1 MLSRR
6 SPLPA
11 GFTLVELMVVLVII
25 AILASLSMAGYM
37 QIQRRATQAR
47 MVVEMGQLDNALKS
61 YKERHDRYP
70 PNFGD
75 ANVQA
80 RQQRFLRHLRA
91 AFPRF
96 ARYRSYAELRNVI
109 LTTYNYKTS
118 AGTLA
123 NLDIDRLDQAEA
135 LVFWLG
141 GMPTPW
147 DAQNTAA
154 IAPRRL
160 FGFHQDPTDPFKRE
174 ARVQEQNDPLKFRTQ
189 LYYAFDEQRLVDN
202 DEDGWWEYVPQL
214 SASAGSHIPPY
225 VYFDAEGYVQ
235 ISPTNPV
242 EHLGYPQATN
252 VTVPPGHLT
261 LYSEWGMAVPYAE
274 YHDPNH
280 SSPTK
285 WINSG
290 SFQIICCGMDG
301 LFSTPGAS
309 PARMR
314 LSVFPNGATWYS
326 DNQFGGDAG
335 YYDSEERDNLTSF
348 TSADI
353 GNATEESAAK

>member
-47 MVVEMGQLDNALKS
+47 MVVEMGQLDSAMKA

-75 ANVQA
+75 ANVQV
-80 RQQRFLRHLRA
+80 RQDRFLRHLRA

-96 ARYRSYAELRNVI
+96 AAFQNYAAMRRFVQDN
-109 LTTYNYKTS
+109 YNYKS
-118 AGTLA
+118 PNGSLA
-123 NLDIDRLDQAEA
+123 NLDLDQLDQAEA

-160 FGFHQDPTDPFKRE
+160 FGFHQDPTNPFKRE
-174 ARVQEQNDPLKFRTQ
+174 ARAQEQHDPLKFRTQ
-189 LYYAFDEQRLVDN
+189 LYYAFDETRLVDN
-202 DEDGWWEYVPQL
+202 DLDGWWEYVPQL
-214 SASAGSHIPPY
+214 TSSSGSHTPPY
-225 VYFDAEGYVQ
+225 VYFDAEGYVN
-235 ISPTNPV
+235 ISATNPV
-242 EHLGYPQATN
+242 EHLGYPQATS
-252 VTVPPGHLT
+252 VTVPAGHML
-261 LYSEWGMAVPYAE
+261 LYGEWGMAVPYAQ

-280 SSPTK
+280 KSPTQ
-285 WINSG
+285 WINSQ
-290 SFQIICCGMDG
+290 SFQLICTGMDG
-301 LFSTPGAS
+301 MFATPTS
-309 PARMR
+309 PPRMR
-314 LSVFPNGATWYS
+314 LSVFPNGATWYG
-326 DNQFGGDAG
+326 DNQYGGDPG
-335 YYDSEERDNLTSF
+335 YYDAEERDNLTSF
-348 TSADI
+348 SSADI
-353 GNATEESAAK
+353 GNATDEAGAR